1 MSKVAQ
7 MECMTGNDALLG
19 FALQAMVVESAIIVT
34 KSVAWLLKMMGMPN
48 GIDIH
53 LKEPEAYAGFPL
65 AQLLAVRKPSP
76 ENKDASDTEDD
87 DDNVDD
93 EEAED
98 DQDED
103 AGEE

>member
-1 MSKVAQ
+1 MYDRKRCVIGLCTASYGCRVCHYCYKVRR
-7 MECMTGNDALLG
+7 L
-19 FALQAMVVESAIIVT
+19 
-34 KSVAWLLKMMGMPN
+34 VAEDVMMGMPN